1 MKSNLPVFL
10 WMSLYRIIVRAPSIP
25 HFRGLSMRNLHYE
38 ISICQKFI
46 VKPQWHCQLTLI
58 FNESHVT
65 YPVLMYG
72 LFYVVFF
79 CHFQYF
85 EDNPWCFIYWLTLKS
100 HVKALLSPYKSSINW
115 TSRCGWTLN
124 LVFFVL
130 FFGRITYAGFPAGTR
145 NCDKLWRH
153 SQAEV
158 SYKYQRCSDAG
169 RWKICGVQVV
179 QGEQNLP
186 ILVGIGL
193 TDLQNIG
200 GKGGTSPPAPSQFW
214 YHCFTFNESMNV

>member
-1 MKSNLPVFL
+1 MI
-10 WMSLYRIIVRAPSIP
+10 MSLSGLTTLSISWNPWKAIFQYFYECLYRIIVRAPSIP

-100 HVKALLSPYKSSINW
+100 HFKALLSPYKSSNVW
-115 TSRCGWTLN
+115 LN
-124 LVFFVL
+124 NELVFFCFVFRENYL
-130 FFGRITYAGFPAGTR
+130 CRFPHC
-145 NCDKLWRH
+145 NKLLW
-153 SQAEV
+153 
-158 SYKYQRCSDAG
+158 
-169 RWKICGVQVV
+169 
-179 QGEQNLP
+179 
-186 ILVGIGL
+186 
-193 TDLQNIG
+193 
-200 GKGGTSPPAPSQFW
+200 
-214 YHCFTFNESMNV
+214 